1 MIDKNEVEKLAKL
14 SRITLTEEEIESLSK
29 EFSQIVDYV
38 SLLQSVD
45 VKEEDELDSH
55 RNIMREDV
63 QPHES
68 GKYTKDLI
76 KEAPET
82 EKNYIKVNKVLSTD
96 K

>member
-1 MIDKNEVEKLAKL
+1 MIDKDEVEKLAKL

-45 VKEEDELDSH
+45 VKEEGELDSH
-55 RNIMREDV
+55 RNIMREDGES
-63 QPHES
+63 HES

-96 K
+96 N